1 MWSCNYG
8 PWAGGWHGGFFPGQ
22 LWGLLLWGLVIVL
35 LVFVVTRL
43 FRGRTNTPLN
53 AYRDRDDSLT
63 ILKTRLAQGE
73 ISTEEYAKM
82 KQVLSRP

>member
-8 PWAGGWHGGFFPGQ
+8 PWAGGWRGGFFPGQ
-22 LWGLLLWGLVIVL
+22 LWSLLLWGLVIVL
-35 LVFVVTRL
+35 LVYLVTRISRPRL
-43 FRGRTNTPLN
+43 NTSLN

-63 ILKTRLAQGE
+63 ILKTRLARGE

-82 KQVLSRP
+82 KQVLSQP